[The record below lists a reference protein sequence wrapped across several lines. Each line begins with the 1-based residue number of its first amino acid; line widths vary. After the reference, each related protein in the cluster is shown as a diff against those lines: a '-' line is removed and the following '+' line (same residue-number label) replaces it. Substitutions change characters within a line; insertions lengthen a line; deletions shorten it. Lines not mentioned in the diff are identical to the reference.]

1 MSKLFDALTRSLL
14 EKYPADWLNQLGLIH
29 GEPVRVI
36 NSDLSSVTAEA
47 DKVIRVEG
55 LQPWL
60 VHIELQA
67 GYDRTLPRRL
77 LRYNALLNVKHDLP
91 VHTVAILLH
100 PGADGPELTGVL
112 RQRSPDGRCRLEFC
126 YHLDRAWQWDTEA
139 ILAGGMGSLP
149 LAPLSA
155 RELDQIPIIV
165 ERLKERVDP
174 AAVTA
179 EISEL
184 WTSAAVMARVG
195 FPWELIKHCFGGIT
209 AMRESSTI
217 QAFIEEGRRK
227 GLQEGLE
234 EGRAGEARRII
245 LFLGPMRFG
254 AADDDVKTRLDEI
267 QNLERLEDMIK
278 RILIASNWDELF
290 AQN

>member
-29 GEPVRVI
+29 GEPVRVM
-36 NSDLSSVTAEA
+36 NSDLSSVPAEA

-55 LQPWL
+55 PQPWL

-67 GYDRTLPRRL
+67 GHDRTLPRRL
-77 LRYNALLNVKHDLP
+77 LRYNAMLNVKHDLP

-112 RQRSPDGRCRLEFC
+112 QQQSPDGRCRLEFC
-126 YHLDRAWQWDTEA
+126 YHLVRAWQLNTEA
-139 ILAGGMGSLP
+139 ILAGGLGMLP
-149 LAPLSA
+149 LAPLSVEKA
-155 RELDQIPIIV
+155 DQLPIII

-174 AAVTA
+174 AVVTA
-179 EISEL
+179 EISEF
-184 WTSAAVMARVG
+184 WTAAAVMAGLR
-195 FPWELIKHCFGGIT
+195 FPWDLIKHCFGGIT

-227 GLQEGLE
+227 GLE
-234 EGRAGEARRII
+234 EGKAEGTRRII
-245 LFLGPMRFG
+245 LRLGRKRLG
-254 AADDDVKTRLDEI
+254 AVDETVEAKLSAI
-267 QNLERLEDMIK
+267 VDLERLEELTE
-278 RILIASNWDELF
+278 RIDQASSWDELL